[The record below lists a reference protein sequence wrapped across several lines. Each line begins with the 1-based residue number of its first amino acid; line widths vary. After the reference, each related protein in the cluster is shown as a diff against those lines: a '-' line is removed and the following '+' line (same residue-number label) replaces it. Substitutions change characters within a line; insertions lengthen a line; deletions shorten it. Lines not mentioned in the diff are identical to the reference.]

1 MCGLP
6 GIPVQEIVM
15 RNLIAVCGLA
25 LGLAWVGATP
35 LRAQAPATPEKAASE
50 KPKFDQI
57 IEGKTKVT
65 GMWTLYHKDQLLLA
79 EIPAAHIGR
88 EFIVL
93 PSIAK
98 GISQGSVLGGMS
110 WSTGDDD
117 TLWSFRKVDEK
128 LMLQRRNVR
137 FKAKANSPEASA
149 VEKAYSDSVL
159 FALPIM
165 ATGPSGGM
173 LVDLTRVFMN
183 DNLDIG
189 RAMGGFAFMGDRSTW
204 SAIKGFG
211 ENIEIQVAAVYSS
224 TNPLQSFDTVPD
236 SKGAQVGV
244 HYSISLLPLIGA
256 NGYKPRIAD
265 DRIGYFLTAVKDFSE
280 KNEDEHFLRYIN
292 RWDLRK
298 KDPAIKVSPP
308 IKPIKFWMEKTVPV
322 YLRPT
327 VKAGILE
334 WNKAFEK
341 LGYDGAVEVW
351 QQGDNDTWD
360 PEDINYNTFR
370 WITAEA
376 GFAMGPSRVDPR
388 TGQILDADIIFDAGF
403 LDSWNH
409 RWETF
414 SPQSITALAPN
425 ATPFMTEPG
434 AALPFTHTHGA
445 GRACSYCQDQQWQ
458 MGYAASVFLAMGEAA
473 ADGKLPEEFVHQGM
487 KEVVM
492 HEVGHTLGLRHN
504 FKASAWKTLAEM
516 ADLEKGKAEG
526 TVGSVMDYNPP
537 NIAPAGQPQGL
548 YYSQTVGPYDIWAI
562 EYGYSTI
569 EGDEKAGLAKIALR
583 SSEPGLDYLTDEDT
597 RGGVDSDPLSNRFD
611 MGKDSLTY
619 IRRQV
624 QVTNELLPKV
634 VDKAVKDGQGYQR
647 ARQMFSRLFGEH
659 WRALG
664 FAARFP
670 GGISVSRDHK
680 GTPNGRAPFKPI
692 DAAQQREA
700 MALLNESAFGAPKLD
715 GTLLN
720 SLASTRWSHWGMN
733 QPGRLDYPIQETVLQ
748 MQSMILNQLL
758 NSQTLTRLSDSEITI
773 AADQDAYTLAEHLSL
788 LTKGIFSEL
797 FPEKAEGEFTNRQP
811 FINSYRRN
819 LQRTTVRDLSLLVS
833 QPSSAP
839 EDARTL
845 ARMHLT
851 TLEAQV
857 TTLLQS
863 PGLKLDDYS
872 RAHLMSIQA
881 KIKQILAA
889 SVQVS
894 PSN

>member
-1 MCGLP
+1 
-6 GIPVQEIVM
+6 M
-15 RNLIAVCGLA
+15 RLSLVRQLLLSLA
-25 LGLAWVGATP
+25 MFVGAVAP
-35 LRAQAPATPEKAASE
+35 ARAQTPPGTPE
-50 KPKFDQI
+50 KPKFDQMI
-57 IEGKTKVT
+57 DGKTKVT
-65 GMWTLYHKDQLLLA
+65 GLWNLYHKDQTLLA
-79 EIPAAHIGR
+79 EIKAEHIGR

-93 PSIAK
+93 PSIAR
-98 GISQGSVLGGMS
+98 GISQRPVLGGMS

-117 TLWSFRKVDEK
+117 TLWSFRKVDDK

-137 FKAKANSPEASA
+137 FKARKDSPEASA

-159 FALPIM
+159 YALPIM
-165 ATGPSGGM
+165 ATSPSGGM
-173 LVDLTRVFMN
+173 LVDMTRVFMN
-183 DNLDIG
+183 DSLDIG

-204 SAIKGFG
+204 ASIKAFG
-211 ENIEIQVAAVYSS
+211 ENVEIQVAAVYSS
-224 TNPLQSFDTVPD
+224 TNPLQAFDTVPD
-236 SKGAQVGV
+236 AKGAQVNV
-244 HYSISLLPLIGA
+244 HYSISLLPPVGA

-265 DRIGYFLTAVKDFSE
+265 DRVGYFLTAVKDFSE
-280 KNEDEHFLRYIN
+280 NSDEEHFHRYVN

-298 KDPAIKVSPP
+298 KDPSVKISPP

-322 YLRPT
+322 FLRPT

-334 WNKAFEK
+334 WNKAFDK
-341 LGYDGAVEVW
+341 LGYDGAVEVG
-351 QQGDNDTWD
+351 QQGDSDTWD
-360 PEDINYNTFR
+360 PEDVNYNTFR

-388 TGQILDADIIFDAGF
+388 TGQILDADIIFDSGF

-414 SPQSITALAPN
+414 SPQSIAALAPN
-425 ATPFMTEPG
+425 VTPFVTTPEAG
-434 AALPFTHTHGA
+434 LPFTHHHGS
-445 GRACSYCQDQQWQ
+445 GHSCSYCQDQQWQ
-458 MGYAASVFLAMGEAA
+458 MGYAASVFAAMGQAA

-526 TVGSVMDYNPP
+526 TVASVMDYNPP

-548 YYSQTVGPYDIWAI
+548 YYTQTVGPYDIWAI
-562 EYGYSTI
+562 EYGYATI

-597 RGGVDSDPLSNRFD
+597 RGGIDSDPFSNRFD
-611 MGKDSLTY
+611 MGKDSLAY

-624 QVTNELLPKV
+624 QVTNDLLPKV
-634 VDKAVKDGQGYQR
+634 IDKSVKDGQGYQR
-647 ARQMFSRLFGEH
+647 ARQMFTRLFGEH
-659 WRALG
+659 WRSLG

-670 GGISVSRDHK
+670 GGILVSRDHK

-692 DAAQQREA
+692 DAALQREA
-700 MALLNESAFGAPKLD
+700 MQLLNESAFGTPKID

-720 SLASTRWSHWGMN
+720 SLASTRWSHWGITE
-733 QPGRLDYPIQETVLQ
+733 PGRLDYPIQETVLDWQ
-748 MQSMILNQLL
+748 TQLL
-758 NSQTLTRLSDSEITI
+758 RQLLSTSTLIRLSDGEITVP
-773 AADQDAYTLAEHLSL
+773 ADQDAYTLAEHMNL
-788 LTKGIFSEL
+788 LVRGIFAEL
-797 FPEKAEGEFTNRQP
+797 FPEKAEGEFTNRKP

-819 LQRTTVRDLSLLVS
+819 LHRATLRTLAQQVAYGSGI
-833 QPSSAP
+833 P
-839 EDARTL
+839 EDARSL

-851 TLEAQV
+851 QLEQQIN
-857 TTLLQS
+857 TLLQA

-872 RAHLMSIQA
+872 RAHLLSMQTT
-881 KIKQILAA
+881 IKQLMEA
-889 SVQVS
+889 SVQVT
-894 PSN
+894 PGN

>member
-1 MCGLP
+1 
-6 GIPVQEIVM
+6 M
-15 RNLIAVCGLA
+15 RGLIALGCLV
-25 LGLAWVGATP
+25 LGLATGGATSV
-35 LRAQAPATPEKAASE
+35 LAQAPAE
-50 KPKFDQI
+50 KPKFDQM

-65 GMWTLYHKDQLLLA
+65 GMWTMYHKDQTLFA
-79 EIPAAHIGR
+79 EIKPEHIGR
-88 EFIVL
+88 DFIVL
-93 PSIAK
+93 PTIAR
-98 GISQGSVLGGMS
+98 GISQRPIIGGMS

-117 TLWSFRKVDEK
+117 MLWNFRKVDDK

-137 FKAKANSPEASA
+137 FKAKAGSPEASA

-165 ATGPSGGM
+165 ATGPSGGL
-173 LVDLTRVFMN
+173 LVDMTRVFMN

-189 RAMGGFAFMGDRSTW
+189 RAMGGFQFMGDRSTW
-204 SAIKGFG
+204 ASIKGFSG
-211 ENIEIQVAAVYSS
+211 VSENVEIQVAAVYSS
-224 TNPLQSFDTVPD
+224 SSPFQTFDTVPD
-236 SKGAQVGV
+236 AKGAQVNI
-244 HYSISLLPLIGA
+244 HYSISLLPVVGA
-256 NGYKPRIAD
+256 NGFKPRLAD
-265 DRIGYFLTAVKDFSE
+265 DRVGYFLSATKDFSE
-280 KNEDEHFLRYIN
+280 NGEEEHFIRYIN

-298 KDPAIKVSPP
+298 KDPSVKISPP
-308 IKPIKFWMEKTVPV
+308 VKPIKFWMEKTVPV
-322 YLRPT
+322 FLRPT

-334 WNKAFEK
+334 WNKAFDK
-341 LGYDGAVEVW
+341 LGYDGAVEVG
-351 QQGDNDTWD
+351 QQGDTDTWD
-360 PEDINYNTFR
+360 PEDVNYNTFR

-414 SPQSITALAPN
+414 SPPTVAALAPN
-425 ATPFMTEPG
+425 ATPFMKAPEGET
-434 AALPFTHTHGA
+434 PFSHHHGS
-445 GRACSYCQDQQWQ
+445 GHNCSYCQDQQWQ
-458 MGYAASVFLAMGEAA
+458 MGYAASVFMAMGQAA

-516 ADLEKGKAEG
+516 ADLEKGKSEG
-526 TVGSVMDYNPP
+526 TVASVMDYNPP

-548 YYSQTVGPYDIWAI
+548 YYTQTVGPYDIWAI
-562 EYGYSTI
+562 EYGYSQI

-597 RGGVDSDPLSNRFD
+597 RGGVDSDPFSNRFD
-611 MGKDSLTY
+611 MGKDSLAY

-624 QVTNELLPKV
+624 QVSNELLPKV
-634 VDKAVKDGQGYQR
+634 VEKAVKDGQGYQR

-659 WRALG
+659 WRSLG

-680 GTPNGRAPFKPI
+680 GTPNGRAPFKPV

-700 MALLNESAFGAPKLD
+700 MQLLNEAAFGAPKLD

-720 SLASTRWSHWGMN
+720 SLASTRWSHWGIEE
-733 QPGRLDYPIQETVLQ
+733 PGRLDYPIQDTVLQ
-748 MQSMILNQLL
+748 MQSMILSQLI

-773 AADQDAYTLAEHLSL
+773 AADQDAYTLAEHMNL
-788 LTKGIFSEL
+788 LTRGIFSEL
-797 FPEKAEGEFTNRQP
+797 FPEKAEGEFTNRKP

-819 LQRTTVRDLSLLVS
+819 LQRETLRSLSMMVS
-833 QPSSAP
+833 QPTGAP

-851 TLEAQV
+851 TLDQQA

-881 KIKQILAA
+881 KIKQILEAG
-889 SVQVS
+889 VQVS
-894 PSN
+894 PGN